1 MATINLN
8 NSIKHHP
15 PASHLPTIL
24 CDVAVPADVAPA
36 VATARPQ
43 ARVVSGG
50 LFALPHG
57 QKWEIPGMGLA
68 KAEAYVCVVETLLL
82 GLHNV
87 QEHFSYGSLEV
98 HKVRQIQAMSQQH
111 AFKLIL

>member
-1 MATINLN
+1 
-8 NSIKHHP
+8 
-15 PASHLPTIL
+15 
-24 CDVAVPADVAPA
+24 
-36 VATARPQ
+36 
-43 ARVVSGG
+43 
-50 LFALPHG
+50 
-57 QKWEIPGMGLA
+57 MGLA

-98 HKVRQIQAMSQQH
+98 HKVRQIQTMSQLH